1 MNKTYDGQYQGFDS
15 DIVERLR
22 KYERIEANIAVC
34 DFLQGKLDDPHKKAR
49 EALRT
54 LDRIRDI
61 VLYD

>member
-1 MNKTYDGQYQGFDS
+1 MNNE
-15 DIVERLR
+15 IAAR
-22 KYERIEANIAVC
+22 KVFLIENELAVC
-34 DFLQGKLDDPHKKAR
+34 DFLQGKFDDPHKKAR